1 MARMSQKLEE
11 AGWRTGSLIHDAIVI
26 GKEESGRRP
35 RDQQEEIEGIVG
47 GVLDEL
53 TEERGWGRGL
63 IRAKVSKM

>member
-1 MARMSQKLEE
+1 M
-11 AGWRTGSLIHDAIVI
+11 IHDAIVI
-26 GKEESGRRP
+26 GKEESDRRP